1 MSFRAFIASF
11 SLLALFGLGLVAC
24 GQDHDHECETDAD
37 CPDGQMCHIEDGVEP
52 HCMDMMGD
60 DDDSA
65 M

>member
-1 MSFRAFIASF
+1 MLIKT
-11 SLLALFGLGLVAC
+11 LLPLSVLVLATGLLFTGC
-24 GQDHDHECETDAD
+24 DDHDHCATDDD

-52 HCMDMMGD
+52 HCMDMGD